1 MGKSV
6 VKKTVDNARVQEVR
20 GTSDTVKIWEG
31 YRDQALMW
39 RALVLLQFPVTL
51 SALIVA
57 ILIWQGRVTEV
68 TVPEKPAPGIYHP
81 REIPD
86 KMFVEHA
93 TGFVNLV
100 ASYTPAIARRQFT
113 AAREK
118 LLEPLLS
125 KFTQEIMGDEL
136 KTIESTNRSQIYF
149 IDPTRTQVVRT
160 ENGVEVSFI
169 GDRLKTIADRNLPT
183 AVSQYIVTMKTIP
196 RNDINPYGIIITN
209 VSFQDLKR

>member
-1 MGKSV
+1 MARSV
-6 VKKTVDNARVQEVR
+6 VKKTVDSARVQEVR

-39 RALVLLQFPVTL
+39 RALVLLQFPITL
-51 SALIVA
+51 TALVLTV
-57 ILIWQGRVTEV
+57 LIWQGRITEV

-81 REIPD
+81 SEIPD

-100 ASYTPAIARRQFT
+100 ASYTPSIARRQFSS
-113 AAREK
+113 AREK

-125 KFTQEIMGDEL
+125 KFTTEIMGDEL

-149 IDPTRTQVVRT
+149 IDPTKTQISRG
-160 ENGVEVSFI
+160 EGGVEISFV
-169 GDRLKTIADRNLPT
+169 GDRLKTIAERNLPSV
-183 AVSQYIVTMKTIP
+183 VSQYIVTMKTIP